1 MLVIRRRAGESVRL
15 GGGIEVTV
23 LEISTNR
30 VKLGFV
36 APAEVEVVR
45 SEVEAARRQNRE
57 AAAGAPT
64 AQALASLAQALQRGI
79 GRSEESSSSPSDA
92 GR

>member
-1 MLVIRRRAGESVRL
+1 MLVIRRRPGESVRL

-23 LEISTNR
+23 LEITSNR

-36 APAEVEVVR
+36 APAEVGVVR
-45 SEVEAARRQNRE
+45 GEAEVARRQNLA
-57 AAAGAPT
+57 AAAGLPT
-64 AQALASLAQALQRGI
+64 EQALGRLARALQTAADGS
-79 GRSEESSSSPSDA
+79 GEFSSTTPPA

>member
-23 LEISTNR
+23 LEISSNR

-45 SEVEAARRQNRE
+45 GEMEAARRQNRE
-57 AAAGAPT
+57 AAAGAPEMEELT
-64 AQALASLAQALQRGI
+64 RLARSLRRGV
-79 GRSEESSSSPSDA
+79 GRSEESSSRPGGA

>member
-23 LEISTNR
+23 LEISANR

-45 SEVEAARRQNRE
+45 SEAEMARRQNL
-57 AAAGAPT
+57 AAAAALPT
-64 AQALASLAQALQRGI
+64 TQALERLAQALLMGQPQSG
-79 GRSEESSSSPSDA
+79 ECSSTTPPA

>member
-1 MLVIRRRAGESVRL
+1 MIRRRAGETVRL

-23 LEISTNR
+23 LEITANR

-45 SEVEAARRQNRE
+45 GEAEVARRQNRE
-57 AAAGAPT
+57 AAAGAPS
-64 AQALASLAQALQRGI
+64 ALVLERLARALLTGSKRT
-79 GRSEESSSSPSDA
+79 EESSSTTPSA